1 MQFFIKY
8 LFSNRICIIS
18 KWIFALNLWAS
29 IFFNKFDVLQLHY
42 KRTVIDVETE
52 MFLNETS
59 SYSIQSCLS
68 NGFYWFFFLPLFG
81 WRLCVCTNKVVTVCL
96 VFLEFHIIKLIA
108 IAISIRLFFLYHK
121 IFSVYGRHPIAP
133 FYNLQL
139 LTHRIIR
146 SRNWH

>member
-1 MQFFIKY
+1 MLK
-8 LFSNRICIIS
+8 LKCSWMKLLPTR
-18 KWIFALNLWAS
+18 
-29 IFFNKFDVLQLHY
+29 FNHVCQMDFTD
-42 KRTVIDVETE
+42 
-52 MFLNETS
+52 
-59 SYSIQSCLS
+59 
-68 NGFYWFFFLPLFG
+68 FFFLPLFG